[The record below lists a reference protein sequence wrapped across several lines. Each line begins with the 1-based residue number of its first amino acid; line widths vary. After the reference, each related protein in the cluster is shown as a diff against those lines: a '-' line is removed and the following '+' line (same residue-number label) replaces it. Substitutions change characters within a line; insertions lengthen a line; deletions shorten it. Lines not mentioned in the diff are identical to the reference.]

1 MKFNQH
7 GDPRA
12 GLLFEQFCKH
22 YFLCEPSEK
31 DEFKNVWLQS
41 EIPQKIRRKLTLAKK
56 DYGIDLVLQDRK
68 NLLSA
73 VQCKFKTDE
82 SSSLGW
88 TKDRLSSWLS
98 ESDEADGL
106 ILFTNASKID
116 KQVEEKA
123 KKKDFRLYTAGNL
136 TELSKETIH
145 EIIKRARGLKPKK
158 IIRAKPRYYQKAAI
172 KNVLKGFEKHDRGQ
186 LILPC
191 GAGKTLTSLWIKE
204 RLNTKRALSILP
216 IKVLMPLRKL

>member
-1 MKFNQH
+1 MSSIFNINLSSVLKGSSSWGEIYNRLIKFNQK

-12 GLLFEQFCKH
+12 GYLFEQFCKY

-31 DEFKNVWLQS
+31 DEFKNVWHQS
-41 EIPQKIRRKLTLAKK
+41 EIPPKVRCKLTLAKK
-56 DYGIDLVLQDRK
+56 DYGVDLVLQDR
-68 NLLSA
+68 NNQLFA

-98 ESDEADGL
+98 EGDEADGL

-136 TELSKETIH
+136 TELSKE
-145 EIIKRARGLKPKK
+145 
-158 IIRAKPRYYQKAAI
+158 Y
-172 KNVLKGFEKHDRGQ
+172 
-186 LILPC
+186 LILP
-191 GAGKTLTSLWIKE
+191 I
-204 RLNTKRALSILP
+204 
-216 IKVLMPLRKL
+216 